1 MTAARQAGGMSRP
14 TVLAATLGDCV
25 HVAGV
30 FGFLRLAEDQG
41 YRCHFLGPARS
52 PEEVAQAIETHR
64 PDLVAL
70 SYRLTP
76 EAAGRLLADLKE
88 LLEHKGLLPRR
99 MAFGGT
105 PPVAEVARRTGL
117 FERAFDGSEGDEAVI
132 AYLKGR
138 EEAGR
143 EERFPQT
150 LPGRVAW
157 QAPYPLIRHHF
168 GLPSLEATVEGA
180 RRLAEARILDVISIG
195 PDQNAQESFF
205 RPHEMDPRQD
215 GAGGVPVRRPEDFA
229 AIYAASRCGN
239 YPLVRSYSG
248 TRDLIP
254 MARMLKNTIN
264 LAWGAVPLMWYNVLD
279 GRSSRPLGESI
290 REAQQ
295 AMRWH
300 AREGIP
306 LEVNEAHHWS
316 LRDAPDQVAVAAAF
330 LAAYNAKRAGVT
342 HYVAQYMF
350 NTPPGT
356 TFPMDLGK
364 MLAKVELIESLQDS
378 HFTVYRQTRTGLA
391 SLPVDMSLA
400 KGQSASST
408 MLQMSLRPHIV
419 HVVAHCEAHH
429 AATPEDIIEA
439 VGIARGVIRNT
450 IHGLPDMTRDPLVQ
464 ERKEELLHEARLL
477 LEAIREIAP
486 PGTVDPWA
494 DAATLALAV
503 RIGLLDAPHLQG
515 NPAARGA
522 VRTRIVGGACRAVDD
537 EGLPMPEKVRI
548 ARLLAGGRRAAT

>member
-1 MTAARQAGGMSRP
+1 MSRP
-14 TVLAATLGDCV
+14 LVLAATLGDCV

-30 FGFLRLAEDQG
+30 FAFLRLAEDQG
-41 YRCHFLGPARS
+41 YRCHFLGSARS
-52 PEEVAQAIETHR
+52 PEEVVEAIARHR

-70 SYRLTP
+70 SYRLTAG
-76 EAAGRLLADLKE
+76 AAARLLADLKV
-88 LLEHKGLLPRR
+88 LLASRGMLPRR
-99 MAFGGT
+99 MVFGGT
-105 PPVAEVARRTGL
+105 PPVVEVARQTGL
-117 FERAFDGSEGDEAVI
+117 FERTFDGSEGDEAVI
-132 AYLKGR
+132 AYLKGLRGMGRVGRHDR
-138 EEAGR
+138 ESPP
-143 EERFPQT
+143 PQT
-150 LPGRVAW
+150 LPERVAW

-168 GLPSLEATVEGA
+168 GLPSLEATIEGA
-180 RRLAEARILDVISIG
+180 RRLAEARVLDVISIG

-254 MARMLKNTIN
+254 MARMLKNTVN
-264 LAWGAVPLMWYNVLD
+264 LAWGAVPLLWYNVLD
-279 GRSSRPLGESI
+279 GRSGRPLGESI

-330 LAAYNAKRAGVT
+330 LAAYNAKKAGVS

-364 MLAKVELIESLQDS
+364 MLAKVELIESLQDR

-391 SLPVDMSLA
+391 SLPVDMNLA
-400 KGQSASST
+400 RGQLASST

-439 VGIARGVIRNT
+439 VGIARGVIRNA
-450 IHGLPDMTRDPLVQ
+450 IHGLPDMTRDPAVQ
-464 ERKEELLHEARLL
+464 ERKEELLEEARLL
-477 LEAIREIAP
+477 LGAIRDIAP
-486 PGTVDPWA
+486 PGTADPWA
-494 DAATLALAV
+494 DAATLTLAV
-503 RIGLLDAPHLQG
+503 RIGLLDAPHLRG
-515 NPAARGA
+515 NQAASGA
-522 VRTRIVGGACRAVDD
+522 VRTRIVGGACRAVDE
-537 EGLPMPEKVRI
+537 EGKPLPEKVRI